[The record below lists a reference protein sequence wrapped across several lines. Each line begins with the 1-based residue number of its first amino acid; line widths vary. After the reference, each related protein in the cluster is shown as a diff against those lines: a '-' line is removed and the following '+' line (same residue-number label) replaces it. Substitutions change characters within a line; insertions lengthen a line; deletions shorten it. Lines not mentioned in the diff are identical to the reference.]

1 MRDTSPLV
9 SLDISNKF
17 HSLVLEQEERIGY
30 KIKDIIIVDIESK
43 DHLKRIKIE
52 CGWQHQQLKQI
63 NMLISSILNE

>member
-52 CGWQHQQLKQI
+52 CG
-63 NMLISSILNE
+63 